1 VLLYVIRRLAWL
13 VVSLVAVSLIT
24 FVVFYTLPSSDPA
37 RLRAGKAASTKTIE
51 RIRHDLG
58 LDRSAPV
65 QYWRYTKRLVLH
77 GDLGYSYVNN
87 ASVRS
92 ELADRLPATLSLTG
106 GAVVIWLALGVPAG
120 IAAAL
125 RPRGLFDR
133 ASMAVA
139 LLAISAPVF
148 WVGLVSLY
156 LLSNDIGVFKLFDGA
171 GTYRP
176 LSDSPS
182 AWFGSLVLPWMVL
195 AASFAGFYA
204 RLLRGNLLEAMSEDH
219 VRAARAKGIS
229 EGRVVTRHAMRVA
242 VTPVVTVLGLDIG
255 VLLGGAI
262 LTESVFNIPGIGGL
276 AFDGIRHAD
285 LPVIQ
290 GTVLV
295 GALFV
300 VLANLVVD
308 LVHGALDPRV
318 RAR

>member
-1 VLLYVIRRLAWL
+1 MLLYVLRRLAWL
-13 VVSLVAVSLIT
+13 AVSLAAVSLIT

-37 RLRAGKAASTKTIE
+37 RLRAGKAASPQTIE

-58 LDRSAPV
+58 LDRSAPE
-65 QYWRYTKRLVLH
+65 QYWRYMKRLVAH
-77 GDLGYSYVNN
+77 GDFGYSYVNN
-87 ASVRS
+87 ASVGS
-92 ELADRLPATLSLTG
+92 ELRDRLPATLSLTG

-133 ASMAVA
+133 ASMGVA
-139 LLAISAPVF
+139 LFAISAPVF

-156 LLSNDIGVFKLFDGA
+156 LFSKDIGVLKVFDGA

-176 LSDSPS
+176 LGDSPS
-182 AWFGSLVLPWMVL
+182 AWFGSLVLPWLVL

-219 VRAARAKGIS
+219 VRAARARGIS

-262 LTESVFNIPGIGGL
+262 LTESVFNIPGIGSL
-276 AFDGIRHAD
+276 AFEGIRHAD